1 MTRKCVYYS
10 PLFALALLTACGS
23 DEKGQGITFAKA
35 TTERNIPLTKDN
47 NSPKCQISLS
57 INYAKTGN
65 ANTDKA
71 INNAIEQELFGM
83 ENISMEAAIDSFANQ
98 YTTDYT
104 ESLTPLYRTDRNDE
118 SRRSWYEY
126 KYTIKT
132 ETEEGRKGI
141 TTLKANINYY
151 EGGAHDISLLTTINF
166 DNSTGK
172 RLTLNDVFVK
182 GSEKRL
188 NETLFKSLEEKTGK
202 KGLYELQTDGYLCTT
217 DIYAPQNF
225 VIKKNG
231 ITFIYNAYEIAPYE
245 KGRTELT
252 VDYDEL
258 EDILVKELKN

>member
-1 MTRKCVYYS
+1 MKGYFLYL
-10 PLFALALLTACGS
+10 PLFALALLTACGC

-35 TTERNIPLTKDN
+35 TTERCVSLTKDN
-47 NSPKCQISLS
+47 NSPKCQINLS

-65 ANTDKA
+65 ADIDNT
-71 INNAIEQELFGM
+71 INNAIELELFDM

-104 ESLTPLYRTDRNDE
+104 ESLTSLYRTDRTDE
-118 SRRSWYEY
+118 SKRSWYEY

-132 ETEEGRKGI
+132 ETEDGRKGI
-141 TTLKANINYY
+141 TVLKADINYY
-151 EGGAHDISLLTTINF
+151 EGGAHGISLFTTMNF

-172 RLTLNDVFVK
+172 RLTLKDVFVK
-182 GSEKRL
+182 GSDKRL
-188 NETLFKSLEEKTGK
+188 NETLLKSLEEKTRK
-202 KGLYELQTDGYLCTT
+202 KGLDELQADGYLCTT

-225 VIKKNG
+225 VLGKSD

-245 KGRTELT
+245 RGRTELAIG
-252 VDYDEL
+252 YDEL